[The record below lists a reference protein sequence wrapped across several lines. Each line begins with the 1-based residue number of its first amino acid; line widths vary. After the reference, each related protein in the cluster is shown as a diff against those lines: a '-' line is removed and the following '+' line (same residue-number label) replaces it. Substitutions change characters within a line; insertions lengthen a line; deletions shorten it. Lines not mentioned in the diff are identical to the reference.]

1 MGIRTLYTGILDVH
15 SYEATT
21 MTIRE
26 LLLERYAPLHALS
39 ARSVVLFSSSID
51 RLRDHLEREPEL
63 ADFTD
68 LTMAKFIRWRS
79 TTPHR
84 GRLPSPAT
92 VAKDKA
98 HLSSLANHAARKKL
112 IPEFVEW
119 PRLRVPTRPP
129 RGYTVEEISAIVR
142 AGRNRCGVIGGVPA
156 PWFWMTLPWAA
167 WETGERIGSLLRVR
181 WGEVDLDRRVVT
193 FLGEHRK
200 DHITTIQ
207 RAIGPQLATV
217 LATQRREDSRLVFP
231 WLDDRKEATI
241 FQSLQTQCRRA
252 GVTPRGFHAFRKAS
266 ASYVQAAG
274 GNASEHLGH
283 ADPKTTRDHYLDT
296 RITGQQSA
304 LDYLPPLDL
313 RFGDPAG
320 GSASGG

>member
-1 MGIRTLYTGILDVH
+1 
-15 SYEATT
+15 

-26 LLLERYAPLHALS
+26 LLHDRYAPLHNLS
-39 ARSVVLFSSSID
+39 QRSVVLFASTID
-51 RLRDHLEREPEL
+51 RLRDHLGREPTL
-63 ADFTD
+63 DDFND
-68 LTMAKFIRWRS
+68 LTMAKFLRWRAD
-79 TTPHR
+79 TPFHL
-84 GRLPSPAT
+84 GKKPSPAT

-98 HLSSLANHAARKKL
+98 HLASLANHAARKRL

-129 RGYTVEEISAIVR
+129 RGYTVDEISAIIR
-142 AGRNRCGVIGGVPA
+142 AGRRRCGTIGTVPA

-181 WGEVDLDRRVVT
+181 WSEVDLDRRVVT

-200 DHITTIQ
+200 DHVTTIQ
-207 RAIGPQLATV
+207 RSIGPKLAGV
-217 LATQRREDSRLVFP
+217 LRVERRDDNRLVWPWLEDRREV
-231 WLDDRKEATI
+231 TI
-241 FQSLQTQCRRA
+241 FQSLQKQCRRA

-266 ASYVQAAG
+266 ASYIQAAG

-313 RFGDPAG
+313 GFGDPAG
-320 GSASGG
+320 GSVEGRDRPNDAAAPHPDH